1 MFEAAEVGSAL
12 DKATYK
18 RELPAL
24 RSELLQVQRDIA
36 ASRLGPLVIV
46 GGVEGVGKG
55 EVMNTLL
62 AWMDARGVEAHAFGD
77 PTGEEEERPPYWRFW
92 RALPSSGKMAILLG
106 SWYTDPIVDRAFD
119 RVDDIAFEREMRRIR
134 DFERMLNFECV
145 PVFKF
150 WLHLAKNEYE
160 KRLKK
165 ARKDPEKRWF
175 ISKRTLKFAK
185 RYDEFR
191 AVSET
196 CLRLYRGG
204 PGRAVPQLHR
214 RRHTR
219 AGAAGGAG

>member
-145 PVFKF
+145 PVQEGPQGPRET
-150 WLHLAKNEYE
+150 LVHLQAHPQVRE
-160 KRLKK
+160 
-165 ARKDPEKRWF
+165 
-175 ISKRTLKFAK
+175 
-185 RYDEFR
+185 
-191 AVSET
+191 AVRRVPGGLGNVPAAHQHW
-196 CLRLYRGG
+196 CGAVAYRGG